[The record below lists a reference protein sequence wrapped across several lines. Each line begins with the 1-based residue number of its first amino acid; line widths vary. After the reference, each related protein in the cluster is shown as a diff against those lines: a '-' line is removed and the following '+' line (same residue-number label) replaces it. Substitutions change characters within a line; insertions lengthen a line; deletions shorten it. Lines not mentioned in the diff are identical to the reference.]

1 MAQAIA
7 KWIGKRRN
15 RSSRSSCDDQGVS
28 PDCKKPKN
36 CSESSNSD
44 IEHEV
49 STDEIMTALGLTEG
63 ITEKLQ
69 LILAKVEKLDSI
81 ETSIRN
87 IESSLAALELRTKK
101 LEDFEATA
109 TEDLEKLKKRCSD
122 AEKQCKEKLE
132 IFETKLAKHNSM
144 IAKLE
149 TKEQEIHSKMEELET
164 KDLYLEAY
172 SRRENIKFTNIA
184 ELSSPSRKQEDTEE
198 VLRDFLEDQL
208 GYLQARTVEIQRVH
222 RLGKKKND
230 GEPRPIL
237 ARFLRYKDCEDIL
250 SFGRHLQ
257 GSNHQMFR
265 DLPYEIVKR
274 RKDQMA
280 TLKRAKQLNIPASFS
295 KAQPDKLY
303 VRGKLWPVGKPL
315 DATDDIDE

>member
-1 MAQAIA
+1 
-7 KWIGKRRN
+7 
-15 RSSRSSCDDQGVS
+15 
-28 PDCKKPKN
+28 
-36 CSESSNSD
+36 
-44 IEHEV
+44 
-49 STDEIMTALGLTEG
+49 
-63 ITEKLQ
+63 
-69 LILAKVEKLDSI
+69 
-81 ETSIRN
+81 
-87 IESSLAALELRTKK
+87 
-101 LEDFEATA
+101 
-109 TEDLEKLKKRCSD
+109 
-122 AEKQCKEKLE
+122 
-132 IFETKLAKHNSM
+132 M

-149 TKEQEIHSKMEELET
+149 TKEQEIHFKMEELET

-172 SRRENIKFTNIA
+172 SRRENIKFTNIT
-184 ELSSPSRKQEDTEE
+184 ELSSPSRKQEDTKE

-208 GYLQARTVEIQRVH
+208 AYLQARTVEIQRVH

-237 ARFLRYKDCEDIL
+237 VRFLRYKDCEDIL

-303 VRGKLWPVGKPL
+303 VRGKLWPVGKSL
-315 DATDDIDE
+315 DVTDDIDE